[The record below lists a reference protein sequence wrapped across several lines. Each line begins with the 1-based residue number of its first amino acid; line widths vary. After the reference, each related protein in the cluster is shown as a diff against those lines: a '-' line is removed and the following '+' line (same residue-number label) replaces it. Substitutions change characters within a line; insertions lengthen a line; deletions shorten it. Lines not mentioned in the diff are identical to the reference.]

1 MIHVANMAI
10 IFFIPV
16 SSLSLQASR
25 ECQSKEKLL
34 EQGFRAAF
42 REFQQWLVNAKIN
55 TAKCFDVPQNVNE
68 ASSSLQKI
76 QVQQQQSQMP
86 SNIQPLVLPELQV

>member
-1 MIHVANMAI
+1 MA
-10 IFFIPV
+10 FC

-25 ECQSKEKLL
+25 GCQSKEKLL
-34 EQGFRAAF
+34 DQGFRSAF

-55 TAKCFDVPQNVNE
+55 TAKCFDVPQNLSE

-76 QVQQQQSQMP
+76 QVNG
-86 SNIQPLVLPELQV
+86 NIPDSMKKNCAMCVDLSVD